1 LKQSLD
7 TSRRLELS
15 PLRYALLGLKKH
27 KLKLCIAIFWSI
39 LFVII
44 PMQIPILT
52 GSLIDGL
59 NGDSV
64 NIYGIISL
72 DSSQEKI
79 LEFSIIGLVFVA
91 VAFGIVAYFR
101 TISKAKI
108 GRHFVFELQRKLAK
122 KLEVLSLDKHGQ
134 YGTGD
139 LLNRAILDT
148 NSVRPFVESTI
159 IKSVVNVIRIVYP
172 LIVLFVID
180 PVLAAMASSILPLQ
194 FFLTRNLQRKM
205 RKTARRVRKRRAKL
219 TTFLK
224 EDLEGIETIQTSNAQ
239 SKSYH
244 KISNQVDRVE
254 EIELNVQ
261 KHYAQIMGI
270 SWGLTSVGLAITW
283 WFGGLQVLAGSMS
296 IGTLVIFT
304 GFVVFIYAPLRRFT
318 EVMSVYNK
326 SIVAV
331 ERIQEI
337 LVLPSSVKDS
347 PDSKPIMVT
356 EGTIE
361 FHDVSFSYPSL
372 PVLADI
378 NLTVGPGGL
387 TAIVGK
393 SGSGKSSF
401 LRLIPRLYDPQK
413 GKILIDGQDIKD
425 ITVKSLRSEIA
436 VVPQTPMIFTGTIF
450 ENVILGNS
458 KASKDEVIS
467 ACKAANAYDFILKL
481 EKGFE
486 TVLGQKG
493 MTLSQGQAQRITIA
507 RALLRKPKILLLDEP
522 VSALDAESESA
533 MLSTFNNLKGEMTIL
548 ISAHNL
554 GFIRNAEKIIVVN
567 NGKIESFGTHTDL
580 LSQHG
585 TYETLYLKSQQSVR

>member
-1 LKQSLD
+1 
-7 TSRRLELS
+7 
-15 PLRYALLGLKKH
+15 
-27 KLKLCIAIFWSI
+27 
-39 LFVII
+39 
-44 PMQIPILT
+44 
-52 GSLIDGL
+52 
-59 NGDSV
+59 
-64 NIYGIISL
+64 
-72 DSSQEKI
+72 
-79 LEFSIIGLVFVA
+79 
-91 VAFGIVAYFR
+91 
-101 TISKAKI
+101 
-108 GRHFVFELQRKLAK
+108 
-122 KLEVLSLDKHGQ
+122 
-134 YGTGD
+134 
-139 LLNRAILDT
+139 
-148 NSVRPFVESTI
+148 
-159 IKSVVNVIRIVYP
+159 
-172 LIVLFVID
+172 
-180 PVLAAMASSILPLQ
+180 
-194 FFLTRNLQRKM
+194 
-205 RKTARRVRKRRAKL
+205 
-219 TTFLK
+219 
-224 EDLEGIETIQTSNAQ
+224 
-239 SKSYH
+239 
-244 KISNQVDRVE
+244 
-254 EIELNVQ
+254 
-261 KHYAQIMGI
+261 
-270 SWGLTSVGLAITW
+270 
-283 WFGGLQVLAGSMS
+283 MS

-585 TYETLYLKSQQSVR
+585 TYETLYLKSQQNVR